1 MDLQRIRYRG
11 DKEDVDLLF
20 EDYNLEGIISTSEE
34 RQKMEESNFRNKLLK
49 DGAFLLSSQISPRIF
64 NIITETKEKL
74 DLDGDYE
81 VFCLNSNTI
90 NAFAYVQPAE
100 GKNFFIVGMTSAAL
114 EELEDLEIQF
124 ILGHELGHFLFEHNR
139 MNYLINQNQNSQGV
153 TLLPSM
159 GESIFLRWR
168 KKCEI
173 SADRVGLLACGNF
186 ENSARAMLKTAYGL
200 SGKNLNLNVDSLLQ
214 QIDDLKEEP
223 EALEVNYR
231 SHPLMPLR
239 LKVMQMFA
247 QSPVFKQIAEGKS
260 DISDQQL
267 SELEDQAD
275 QWVNWIKRHP
285 RRPIELAAM
294 NLVALAGLKLVMT
307 ENDVMDEEIKVII
320 QILHTYFTDEPGE
333 VINDIV
339 KNIKNAD
346 ELINNAVKEISEKG
360 DDRHK
365 TFVLS
370 RLADIAIADGKLMK
384 PEAGIIF
391 EIAKEFGFQEKTA
404 YSIVVGVMN
413 SVGLAIDS
421 KMNTLVRSIKEQLLG
436 KYGHGPG
443 AGDKVIGE
451 PDHE

>member
-20 EDYNLEGIISTSEE
+20 KDYNLEGIISTSEE
-34 RQKMEESNFRNKLLK
+34 RQKLEESNFRNQLLK
-49 DGAFLLSSQISPRIF
+49 DGAFLLSEAISPRIF
-64 NIITETKEKL
+64 KIVTETKEKL
-74 DLDGDYE
+74 DLEGEYE
-81 VFCLNSNTI
+81 VFCLNSNSI
-90 NAFAYVQPAE
+90 NAFASVQPAE
-100 GKNFFIVGMTSAAL
+100 EKNFFIIGITSAAL

-139 MNYLINQNQNSQGV
+139 MNYLINPNPAGQGV

-173 SADRVGLLACGNF
+173 STDRVGLLACGDF
-186 ENSARAMLKTAYGL
+186 ENAARAMLKTAYGL
-200 SGKNLNLNVDSLLQ
+200 TGKNLNLNVDSLLQ

-247 QSPVFKQIAEGKS
+247 ESPIFTQVISAKS
-260 DISDQQL
+260 DISEKEL
-267 SELEDQAD
+267 KALEDQTD
-275 QWVNWIKRHP
+275 QWVNWIKRYP
-285 RRPIELAAM
+285 RRPLQLATM
-294 NLVALAGLKLVMT
+294 KLVTAAGIKLIMT
-307 ENDVMDEEIKVII
+307 EDVIMDEEIKVII
-320 QILHTYFTDEPGE
+320 QILHKYFTDEPGD
-333 VINDIV
+333 VIDEITRDT
-339 KNIKNAD
+339 KNLDK
-346 ELINNAVKEISEKG
+346 LIATSVKEISEKG

-370 RLADIAIADGKLMK
+370 RLADIAIADGKLAK

-391 EIAKEFGFQEKTA
+391 DIAKDFGIQEKAA
-404 YSIVVGVMN
+404 YSIVVGGMSQVGLNIDWKMN
-413 SVGLAIDS
+413 S
-421 KMNTLVRSIKEQLLG
+421 LVRELKAKLLK
-436 KYGHGPG
+436 KY
-443 AGDKVIGE
+443 
-451 PDHE
+451 

>member
-11 DKEDVDLLF
+11 DKADVDLLF
-20 EDYNLEGIISTSEE
+20 KDYNLEGIISTSEE
-34 RQKMEESNFRNKLLK
+34 RQKMEESNFRNQLLK
-49 DGAFLLSSQISPRIF
+49 DGAFLLSKQISPRIF
-64 NIITETKEKL
+64 SIITETKEKL
-74 DLDGDYE
+74 DLEGEYE

-90 NAFAYVQPAE
+90 NAFAYVQPAAE
-100 GKNFFIVGMTSAAL
+100 KNFFIVGITSAAL

-139 MNYLINQNQNSQGV
+139 MNYLINPNKNSQGV

-247 QSPVFKQIAEGKS
+247 QSSVFSQVVQGKL
-260 DISDQQL
+260 DFSDQEL
-267 SELEDQAD
+267 TELEDRAD
-275 QWVNWIKRHP
+275 QWVNWIKRYP
-285 RRPIELAAM
+285 RRPLDLSAM
-294 NLVALAGLKLVMT
+294 NIVAAAGLKLVMT
-307 ENDVMDEEIKVII
+307 ENDIMDEEIKVII
-320 QILHTYFTDEPGE
+320 QILHKYFTDEPGD
-333 VINDIV
+333 VVNAIVQDI
-339 KNIKNAD
+339 KKIEKIID
-346 ELINNAVKEISEKG
+346 DAVKKIADKG
-360 DDRHK
+360 NDQHK
-365 TFVLS
+365 AFVLS

-391 EIAKEFGFQEKTA
+391 EIAEELGFQEKTA
-404 YSIVVGVMN
+404 YAIVVEAMN

-421 KMNTLVRSIKEQLLG
+421 KMNTLVQGIKEQLLK
-436 KYGHGPG
+436 KY
-443 AGDKVIGE
+443 
-451 PDHE
+451 

>member
-20 EDYNLEGIISTSEE
+20 KDYNLEGIISTSEE
-34 RQKMEESNFRNKLLK
+34 RQKLEESNFRNQLLK
-49 DGAFLLSSQISPRIF
+49 DGAFLLSEAISPRIF
-64 NIITETKEKL
+64 KIVTETKEKL
-74 DLDGDYE
+74 DLEGEYE
-81 VFCLNSNTI
+81 VFCLNSNSI

-100 GKNFFIVGMTSAAL
+100 EKNFFIIGITSAAL

-139 MNYLINQNQNSQGV
+139 MNYLINPNPAGQGV

-173 SADRVGLLACGNF
+173 STDRVGLLACGDF
-186 ENSARAMLKTAYGL
+186 ENAARAMLKTAYGL
-200 SGKNLNLNVDSLLQ
+200 TGKNLNLNVDSLLQ

-247 QSPVFKQIAEGKS
+247 DSPIFTQVISAKS
-260 DISDQQL
+260 NISEKEL
-267 SELEDQAD
+267 KALEDQTD
-275 QWVNWIKRHP
+275 QWVNWIKRYP
-285 RRPIELAAM
+285 RRPLQLATM
-294 NLVALAGLKLVMT
+294 KLVTAAGIKLIMT
-307 ENDVMDEEIKVII
+307 EAVIMDEEIKVII
-320 QILHTYFTDEPGE
+320 QILHKYFTDEPGE
-333 VINDIV
+333 VIDEITQDT
-339 KNIKNAD
+339 KNLDKIIATS
-346 ELINNAVKEISEKG
+346 VKEISEKG

-370 RLADIAIADGKLMK
+370 RLADIAIADGKLAK

-391 EIAKEFGFQEKTA
+391 DIAKDFGIQEKAA
-404 YSIVVGVMN
+404 YSIVVGGMSQVGLNIDRKMN
-413 SVGLAIDS
+413 S
-421 KMNTLVRSIKEQLLG
+421 LVSELKAKLLK
-436 KYGHGPG
+436 KY
-443 AGDKVIGE
+443 
-451 PDHE
+451 

>member
-1 MDLQRIRYRG
+1 MDLLSIRYRG

-20 EDYNLEGIISTSEE
+20 RDYNLEGIISTSEE
-34 RQKMEESNFRNKLLK
+34 RQKMEESNFRNQLLK
-49 DGAFLLSSQISPRIF
+49 DGAFLLSNQISPRIF
-64 NIITETKEKL
+64 NIITETKLKL
-74 DLDGDYE
+74 NLEGEYE
-81 VFCLNSNTI
+81 VFCINSNSI
-90 NAFAYVQPAE
+90 NAFAYVQPAAE
-100 GKNFFIVGMTSAAL
+100 KNFFIIGITSTAL
-114 EELEDLEIQF
+114 EELEDSEIQF

-139 MNYLINQNQNSQGV
+139 MNYLINRNQTSQGV

-159 GESIFLRWR
+159 GESIYLRWR

-247 QSPVFKQIAEGKS
+247 KSSVFPRVVDGKS
-260 DISDQQL
+260 EISDQEMT
-267 SELEDQAD
+267 ELEDHTD
-275 QWVNWIKRHP
+275 QWVNWIKRYP
-285 RRPIELAAM
+285 RRPLDLAAM
-294 NLVALAGLKLVMT
+294 RLVTAAGIKLIMT
-307 ENDVMDEEIKVII
+307 ENDIMDEEVKIII
-320 QILHTYFTDEPGE
+320 QILHEYFTDEPGVVVNE
-333 VINDIV
+333 VLQDTKSIE
-339 KNIKNAD
+339 K
-346 ELINNAVKEISEKG
+346 LINKSVKEISEKG

-384 PEAGIIF
+384 PESEIIF
-391 EIAKEFGFQEKTA
+391 EIAKELGVQEKTA
-404 YSIVVGVMN
+404 YSIVIGTMN
-413 SVGLAIDS
+413 SVGLKIDY
-421 KMNTLVRSIKEQLLG
+421 KMNTLVRDIKAQLLRR
-436 KYGHGPG
+436 Y
-443 AGDKVIGE
+443 
-451 PDHE
+451 

>member
-11 DKEDVDLLF
+11 DKADVDLLF
-20 EDYNLEGIISTSEE
+20 RDYNLEGIISTSEE
-34 RQKMEESNFRNKLLK
+34 RQKMEESNFRNQLLK
-49 DGAFLLSSQISPRIF
+49 DGAFLLSNQISPRIF

-74 DLDGDYE
+74 DLEGEYE
-81 VFCLNSNTI
+81 VFCLNSNTV
-90 NAFAYVQPAE
+90 NAFAYVQPAAE
-100 GKNFFIVGMTSAAL
+100 KNFFIVGITSAAL

-139 MNYLINQNQNSQGV
+139 MNYLINPNKNSQGV

-173 SADRVGLLACGNF
+173 SADRVGLLACGSF

-247 QSPVFKQIAEGKS
+247 ESSVFSQVVQGKS
-260 DISDQQL
+260 DFSDQEL
-267 SELEDQAD
+267 DKLEDSAD
-275 QWVNWIKRHP
+275 QWVNWIKRYP
-285 RRPIELAAM
+285 RRPIDLSAM
-294 NLVALAGLKLVMT
+294 NLVAAAGLKLIMT
-307 ENDVMDEEIKVII
+307 ENDIMEEEIKVII
-320 QILHTYFTDEPGE
+320 QILHKYFTDEPGD
-333 VINDIV
+333 VINAIV
-339 KNIKNAD
+339 QNMKKVEKIID
-346 ELINNAVKEISEKG
+346 DAVKEIAEKG
-360 DDRHK
+360 NDQHK
-365 TFVLS
+365 SFVLS

-391 EIAKEFGFQEKTA
+391 EIAKELGFQEKTA
-404 YSIVVGVMN
+404 YAIVVEAMN
-413 SVGLAIDS
+413 SVGLAIDY
-421 KMNTLVRSIKEQLLG
+421 KMNTLVRGIKDQLLS
-436 KYGHGPG
+436 KY
-443 AGDKVIGE
+443 
-451 PDHE
+451 